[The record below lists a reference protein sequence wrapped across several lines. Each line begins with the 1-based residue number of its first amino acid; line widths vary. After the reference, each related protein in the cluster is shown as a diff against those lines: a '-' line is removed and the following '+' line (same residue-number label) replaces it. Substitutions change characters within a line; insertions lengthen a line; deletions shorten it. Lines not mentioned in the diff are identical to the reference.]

1 MKYKT
6 IVLRLLKQRP
16 PLRDQLRQS
25 KQLLPTMERYAR
37 ELKKSH
43 EAWKERLLLAKPQSD
58 PEQIAAEAMELAL
71 KDLEDCLPSRLD
83 RDDSNPLSIDQVMAH
98 ISSHTSDG

>member
-16 PLRDQLRQS
+16 RLREQLRQS
-25 KQLLPTMERYAR
+25 SQLLPTMERYAR

-43 EAWKERLLLAKPQSD
+43 EAWKDRLLQARPQSD
-58 PEQIAAEAMELAL
+58 PNQIAAEAMELAL
-71 KDLEDCLPSRLD
+71 KDLEDCLPSKLHQD
-83 RDDSNPLSIDQVMAH
+83 ESDALLDQVMAQV
-98 ISSHTSDG
+98 SSHTSDG